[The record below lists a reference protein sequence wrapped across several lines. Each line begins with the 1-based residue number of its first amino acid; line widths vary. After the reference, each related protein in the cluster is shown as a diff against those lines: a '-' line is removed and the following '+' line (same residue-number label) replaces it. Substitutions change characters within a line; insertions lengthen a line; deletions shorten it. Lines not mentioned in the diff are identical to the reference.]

1 MVKRIGYIWDELIS
15 FQNLLHA
22 ARESARRKRFRP
34 AIAAFHFD
42 LESEL
47 WDLHNDLVSG
57 RYRPGQYTEFYVHEP
72 KKRLISASPYRDRVV
87 HHAITRVLSPRFE
100 PAFIADSFACR
111 LGKGTH
117 AAVRRAQQFSRRFP
131 YVLKAD
137 IRKFFPSVDHAIL
150 INQIERK
157 VKDRRVID
165 LIRQIVEHS
174 NPQEPVD
181 WFFPGDD
188 LFTSSERR
196 RGLPIGNQTSQFFA
210 NIYLDPL
217 DHFVKERLRVTGYV
231 RYVDDFL
238 IFSADKAEL
247 NRIRD
252 QISQFLISLRLILH
266 PDKSVIFPVTEGIRF
281 LGYRVFP
288 THRLVVKENVRRFRR
303 RVRKMQQHYADGKLD
318 LTDIRRRI
326 ASWLGHA
333 RQADSHLL
341 CRRLLAKI
349 SFQRVKVVKPC
360 DSRRVDSP

>member
-1 MVKRIGYIWDELIS
+1 MVKRIGYVWDELIS
-15 FQNLLHA
+15 FQNLLRA

-34 AIAAFHFD
+34 AVAAFHFD
-42 LESEL
+42 LETEL
-47 WDLHNDLVSG
+47 WALHNALAAG
-57 RYRPGQYTEFYVHEP
+57 TYQPGKYTEFYVHEP
-72 KKRLISASPYRDRVV
+72 KKRLISAAPYRDRVV

-100 PAFIADSFACR
+100 PAFIADSYACR
-111 LGKGTH
+111 PGKGTH

-137 IRKFFPSVDHAIL
+137 IRKFFPSVDHVIL
-150 INQIERK
+150 LDQIERK
-157 VKDRRVID
+157 VKDRRVIE
-165 LIRQIVEHS
+165 LLRQIVEHS
-174 NPQEPVD
+174 NPQESVD

-210 NIYLDPL
+210 NVYLDPL
-217 DHFVKERLRVTGYV
+217 DHFVKERLRLAGYV

-238 IFSADKAEL
+238 VFSHDKAEL
-247 NRIRD
+247 D
-252 QISQFLISLRLILH
+252 QVRSEISQFLVSLRLILH
-266 PDKSVIFPVTEGIRF
+266 PGKSVMFPVTEGIRF

-303 RVRKMQQHYADGKLD
+303 RVRKMQQHYAAGKIN
-318 LTDIRRRI
+318 LTDIHRRI
-326 ASWLGHA
+326 MSWLGHA

-349 SFQRVKVVKPC
+349 VLQRAKVVKPR
-360 DSRRVDSP
+360 DSRQVD